1 MCWQQKLVLLVSFGL
16 TLAVTPMLAQ
26 AEHAIDNCELTS
38 LTNEQQ
44 QIDIK
49 NFEGKVV
56 YLDFWASWCPPC
68 AKSFPFLN
76 ELYHQYQQNGLE
88 IIAVNL
94 DEVPED
100 AQQFLRKFPAD
111 FTIVGDLSKQCAKEL
126 GVAAMPSS
134 YLIDRN
140 GVIRH
145 VHLGFRDGQV
155 AELREKVEQLISETA
170 L

>member
-1 MCWQQKLVLLVSFGL
+1 MRWQQNLVLLLTFGL
-16 TLAVTPMLAQ
+16 TSLLASSMAQ
-26 AEHAIDNCELTS
+26 AEHVLNRCDLTYLNKS
-38 LTNEQQ
+38 TQQ
-44 QIDIK
+44 LDLK
-49 NFEGKVV
+49 KLKGKVV

-76 ELYHQYQQNGLE
+76 ELQHQYYEDGLE
-88 IIAVNL
+88 IVGVNL

-155 AELREKVEQLISETA
+155 AELREKVEQLITETA